1 LTDTQAAPT
10 PPRRTRARRGEGE
23 KLKQEI
29 IEAAERLLVEAGSQE
44 AVSIR
49 AIADAV
55 GCTPP
60 AIYMHFADKDELFF
74 ELCEGRFALFRDYLA
89 EARASTDDP
98 VEALR
103 RCGRAYIRFAMENP
117 DQYRILFMT
126 GPTVPDNKEL
136 QDTVG
141 FQSFMAV
148 IEAVQLAVDAG
159 AIRPVDPFLTAVAL
173 WASSHGLAS
182 LMIGA
187 TRFPWPDREAIVE
200 HQIDMLISG
209 LLP

>member
-1 LTDTQAAPT
+1 M
-10 PPRRTRARRGEGE
+10 
-23 KLKQEI
+23 
-29 IEAAERLLVEAGSQE
+29 EAGSQG

-60 AIYMHFADKDELFF
+60 AIYLHFADKDELFF
-74 ELCEGRFALFRDYLA
+74 ELCEGRFALFSDYLA

-103 RCGRAYIRFAMENP
+103 RCGRAYIRFALENP

-126 GPTVPDNKEL
+126 GPTVPEDKEP
-136 QDTVG
+136 QESVG
-141 FQSFMAV
+141 FQSFMAL
-148 IEAVQLAVDAG
+148 IDAVRVAVDAG
-159 AIRPVDPFLTAVAL
+159 AIRPVDPFLTALAL
-173 WASSHGLAS
+173 WTSSHGLAS

-200 HQIDMLISG
+200 HQIDILIRG

>member
-1 LTDTQAAPT
+1 MKSAPT

-29 IEAAERLLVEAGSQE
+29 LAAAERLLAETGSQE

-74 ELCEGRFALFRDYLA
+74 ELCEGRFALFKNYLA
-89 EARASTDDP
+89 EARASTEDP

-103 RCGRAYIRFAMENP
+103 RCGRAYIRFALENP
-117 DQYRILFMT
+117 DQYRILFMS
-126 GPTVPDNKEL
+126 GPTVPDRKEPEE
-136 QDTVG
+136 TVG
-141 FQSFMAV
+141 FESFMEV
-148 IEAVQLAVDAG
+148 MEAVGVAVDAG
-159 AIRPVDPFLTAVAL
+159 AIRQVDPFLTAIAL
-173 WASSHGLAS
+173 WANTHGLAS
-182 LMIGA
+182 LMINA
-187 TRFPWPDREAIVE
+187 SRFPWPEREAIVE
-200 HQIDMLISG
+200 HQIDILIRG

>member
-1 LTDTQAAPT
+1 MLA
-10 PPRRTRARRGEGE
+10 
-23 KLKQEI
+23 
-29 IEAAERLLVEAGSQE
+29 EAGSQD

-49 AIADAV
+49 SIADAV

-74 ELCEGRFALFRDYLA
+74 ELCEERFALFSEYLA

-117 DQYRILFMT
+117 DQYRILFMS
-126 GPTVPDNKEL
+126 GPTVPDYKEP
-136 QDTVG
+136 QESAG

-148 IEAVQLAVDAG
+148 IEAVQVAVDAG
-159 AIRPVDPFLTAVAL
+159 AIRKVDPFLTALAL

-187 TRFPWPDREAIVE
+187 TRFPWPERESIVE
-200 HQIDMLISG
+200 HQIDILIEG